1 MEALTPNAQMD
12 GNPMKQNS
20 NKTAVMALS
29 GGMDSS
35 SLLLRLVSEGYNVTA
50 VSINYGQKHVLE
62 IERAS
67 SLIDYLAQHNITVRH
82 HVADLT
88 SATALFQSHLLKEG
102 GEVPRGHYEEDTM
115 KATVVPN
122 RNALFSSLLYGT
134 ALSLA
139 NAKQTNVEVVLGVH
153 SGDHAIYPDC
163 RPEFYTALEHA
174 FAIGN
179 WDSERVSFTLPYL
192 SMDKAG
198 ILKDAQH
205 AIDLLGLNFDDVFRR
220 TLTSYQPDEDGR
232 SDGTTGSDVERILAF
247 HAIGRED
254 PVDYITPWAEV
265 LANALNVEREHKE
278 TQYRERLSELQY
290 YVARQAGTERAF
302 TGEYWDEK
310 RAGKYRCI
318 CCSTLLFTS
327 TMKFDSGCGW
337 PSFHSEH
344 EEANIIR
351 VEDRSHGMHRIEVKC
366 SVCDAH
372 LGHVFNDGPAAYGG
386 ERYCINSAS
395 MSFEEQPG
403 EEP

>member
-1 MEALTPNAQMD
+1 MRNTAT
-12 GNPMKQNS
+12 
-20 NKTAVMALS
+20 KTAVMALS

-35 SLLLRLVSEGYNVTA
+35 SLLLHLLSKGYDVTTI
-50 VSINYGQKHVLE
+50 SFNYGQKHV
-62 IERAS
+62 IELQRAA

-88 SATALFQSHLLKEG
+88 SATAMFESHLLKRG
-102 GEVPRGHYEEDTM
+102 DDVPRGHYEQDNM

-122 RNALFSSLLYGT
+122 RNAMFSSLLYGT
-134 ALSLA
+134 ALSIA
-139 NAKQTNVEVVLGVH
+139 NANQTDVEVVLGVH

-179 WDSERVSFTLPYL
+179 WDSERISFTLPYL
-192 SMDKAG
+192 EMDKAG
-198 ILKDAQH
+198 ILRNAEDA
-205 AIDLLGLNFDDVFRR
+205 INRLGLNFDEVFRR

-247 HAIGRED
+247 HAIGRKD
-254 PVDYITPWAEV
+254 PVEYIKPWDDV
-265 LANALNVEREHKE
+265 LADALVIEQEHKDAAYKE
-278 TQYRERLSELQY
+278 QLTELQY
-290 YVARQAGTERAF
+290 YVTRQAGTERAF
-302 TGEYWDEK
+302 TGEYWNEK
-310 RAGKYRCI
+310 RPGEYRCI

-337 PSFHSEH
+337 PSFHTEH
-344 EEANIIR
+344 AEANIRR
-351 VEDRSHGMHRIEVKC
+351 VEDHSHGMHRTEIRC
-366 SVCDAH
+366 SSCDAH

-395 MSFEEQPG
+395 MTFEEHAG
-403 EEP
+403 EQS